1 MKHRPL
7 PYAAWAVLCL
17 VGAVRCV
24 FGGVDS
30 DPALDTVFQFSLAP
44 AGLTASL
51 DGTWVLGVSQ
61 TQKPRLRA
69 VQLSK
74 SGEVKPFPNEK
85 ISTGDPGVA
94 TPLDA
99 IEGLQ
104 TDKEGMIWM
113 LDNGRRSEVPP
124 KIVAWS
130 PDRQTVQKVFNLS
143 PPAVVPGSYVSDLIV
158 DPLAPFIYISD
169 PANGSNAALIVLD
182 RNTGIARRVLQGHPS
197 VVPDAKVILA
207 ASGTGLE
214 TRRLDGMSTLP
225 HCGVRPLAMDR
236 KSAWL
241 YYTAVQSHTVYRV
254 PVELLRKPSVTPEEL
269 ADAVVAYADKPA
281 CASLVLDSKG
291 NLYIGD
297 VESHAIGVIE
307 AGAKPKPYRALAS
320 DHRLLWPDDL
330 CFGIDGNLYFFSR
343 TQPAPPIN
351 RDKATIMVEHSMFR
365 LKPLAPGKPG
375 D

>member
-1 MKHRPL
+1 MRHRLL
-7 PYAAWAVLCL
+7 PSAVWAVLCL
-17 VGAVRCV
+17 GLLVSEARA
-24 FGGVDS
+24 GVDS
-30 DPALDTVFQFSLAP
+30 DSGLETVFQFSLAP

-51 DGTWVLGVSQ
+51 DGNWVLGVNQ
-61 TQKPRLRA
+61 NEKPRLRA
-69 VQLSK
+69 VQISK
-74 SGEVKPFPNEK
+74 GGEVKPFPNEK
-85 ISTGDPGVA
+85 MSTGDA
-94 TPLDA
+94 AADTPLDA

-104 TDKEGMIWM
+104 TDKEGVIWM

-130 PDRQTVQKVFNLS
+130 PDRQRVVKVFNLS
-143 PPAVVPGSYVSDLIV
+143 PPAVVLGSYLSDIIV
-158 DPLAPFIYISD
+158 DPLFPFIYMSD

-182 RNTGIARRVLQGHPS
+182 RTSGIARRVLQGHPS
-197 VVPDAKVILA
+197 VVPDLHVPLRTG
-207 ASGTGLE
+207 SNGLE
-214 TRRLDGMSTLP
+214 TRRLDGTATLP
-225 HCGVRPLAMDR
+225 HCGVRPLALDR

-254 PVELLRKPSVTPEEL
+254 PMELLRNPDTASEKL
-269 ADAVVAYADKPA
+269 AAAVVPYAEKPA

-297 VESHAIGVIE
+297 IEGRSIGVIE
-307 AGAKPKPYRALAS
+307 AGPKPYRVLAS
-320 DHRLLWPDDL
+320 DPRLLWPDDL

-351 RDKATIMVEHSMFR
+351 RDKTTMMVEHSMFR
-365 LKPLAPGKPG
+365 LTPLAPGKPG